1 MIKLIS
7 FERFLFLC
15 KTKFNQRFITMK
27 KVCAIIA
34 GICLTAALVAANPF
48 LLDLSK
54 PTDIIP
60 TPVFKMGNAG
70 PVGKEI
76 LVNSRYLTIA
86 GKPVVPVMGEMHFTR
101 VPRQKWE
108 EEQKSNNKKEEK

>member
-1 MIKLIS
+1 
-7 FERFLFLC
+7 
-15 KTKFNQRFITMK
+15 MK
-27 KVCAIIA
+27 KVCILIT
-34 GICLTAALVAANPF
+34 GICLSAILNAANPF

-54 PTDIIP
+54 PTDTAP
-60 TPVFKMGNAG
+60 VSVFKMGNAG
-70 PVGKEI
+70 PAGKEI

-108 EEQKSNNKKEEK
+108 ETLLKMKAGGV